1 MSKKKYNRRKRYSKK
16 KRYTKR
22 KNKTLNKRG
31 GSGKGLI
38 TGITDREYDEYIR
51 SRPPSSHI
59 NVLNRIYGGDANAIN
74 KANLQNINFRE
85 DETHLEYEV
94 RMKEIMDT
102 QPKLILIS
110 GHGGKL
116 PDFTLIPRNHELY
129 LATGGGEAVV
139 IANSDSMKFGE
150 NTYIRCY
157 TGIIQNYYID
167 FKYIWIIY
175 GKVYAISGGVYPIT
189 IKIYPWGDI
198 DENIFFDLLR
208 QETVGPDKQV
218 KELPLDDYNECFDNE
233 DDDACEKIFEM
244 LLDKHETG
252 IMDINLIERFI
263 ETGKM
268 FKLSQILKHIEVSEE
283 GQRSKKIFGLF
294 CRSGEL
300 PTLDIDI
307 FKKCNHPELPKLT
320 DEYFGSITYEGA
332 SLTRQSSLASK
343 NKLQDF
349 WNVYDKVIENK
360 DRAIF
365 SETIKQ
371 KIELVRIKIEDESGI
386 DPEGKLEFSL
396 LQRGINLSPENICLI
411 FQCDYYLM
419 IKGI

>member
-1 MSKKKYNRRKRYSKK
+1 MSKKKYNCRKRYSKN

-22 KNKTLNKRG
+22 KKKTPKKRG

-38 TGITDREYDEYIR
+38 TGITDREYDEYMR

-74 KANLQNINFRE
+74 KSNLQNINFRK
-85 DETHLEYEV
+85 DETSLEYEV
-94 RMKEIMDT
+94 RMKQIMDS

-110 GHGGKL
+110 GHGRKL

-167 FKYIWIIY
+167 FGYIWIFDR
-175 GKVYAISGGVYPIT
+175 KVYAISGGVYPIT
-189 IKIYPWGDI
+189 IKIYRGDI

-208 QETVGPDKQV
+208 EETVGPDKQV
-218 KELPLDDYNECFDNE
+218 KELPLDDYNECLVE
-233 DDDACEKIFEM
+233 DEEDYCEKLFEM
-244 LLDKHETG
+244 LLDKHQRAG
-252 IMDINLIERFI
+252 IMDINLVEKFI
-263 ETGKM
+263 KTRRM
-268 FKLSQILKHIEVSEE
+268 FKLSQVLKHIEVSDE
-283 GQRSKKIFGLF
+283 GQRLKKIFGLF
-294 CRSGEL
+294 CRSGDL

-343 NKLQDF
+343 NKVQDF

-360 DRAIF
+360 DRALF

-371 KIELVRIKIEDESGI
+371 LIELVRIKIEDESGI
-386 DPEGKLEFSL
+386 DPKGKFEFSR

>member
-1 MSKKKYNRRKRYSKK
+1 MSKKKYNRRKRYYKK
-16 KRYTKR
+16 KYTKR
-22 KNKTLNKRG
+22 KKKSLKKRG

-38 TGITDREYDEYIR
+38 TGITNREYDEYMR

-74 KANLQNINFRE
+74 KSNLQAINLKE
-85 DETHLEYEV
+85 DESYLDYEV
-94 RMKEIMDT
+94 RSKQIMNS
-102 QPKLILIS
+102 QPKLLLIS

-129 LATGGGEAVV
+129 LATGGGEEVNIFGRDGDAG
-139 IANSDSMKFGE
+139 MKFGE
-150 NTYIRCY
+150 TTYIRCY
-157 TGIIQNYYID
+157 TGIIQNYNID
-167 FKYIWIIY
+167 FRFTWILDE
-175 GKVYAISGGVYPIT
+175 KVYVISGGVYPIT
-189 IKIYPWGDI
+189 IRVYPSGDI
-198 DENIFFDLLR
+198 DENIFFYILME
-208 QETVGPDKQV
+208 ETGGL
-218 KELPLDDYNECFDNE
+218 KELPLDDYNECLDDE
-233 DDDACEKIFEM
+233 DEDACEQIFEM
-244 LLDKHETG
+244 LLDKHQPG
-252 IMDINLIERFI
+252 IMDINLVERFI
-263 ETGKM
+263 ETHRR

-283 GQRSKKIFGLF
+283 GQRIKKIFGLF

-320 DEYFGSITYEGA
+320 DEYFGSITYEDA

-343 NKLQDF
+343 NKVQDF

-360 DRAIF
+360 GRDFF

-371 KIELVRIKIEDESGI
+371 QIELVRIKIEDESGI
-386 DPEGKLEFSL
+386 DPKGKFEFSR

-419 IKGI
+419 INGI